1 MGIKTY
7 DVYYIIKM
15 NGAEQLYL
23 MKQVKAANAKEA
35 CKHCKEQ
42 VRQLTGRNAFRPTTH
57 MTTDEITHCFG
68 NVVYPTLPSRKF

>member
-15 NGAEQLYL
+15 NGAEQLHL

-35 CKHCKEQ
+35 CKHCKVQ
-42 VRQLTGRNAFRPTTH
+42 VQQLTGRNAFRPTTH
-57 MTTDEITHCFG
+57 MTADEITHCFG